1 MSRRYRI
8 GDLVRIGRGKR
19 VYRVRH
25 VFPTGEVRLGI
36 TTKRQHPDA
45 AHRVPDVLRSYKPD
59 ELNLVE
65 AVVSA

>member
-25 VFPTGEVRLGI
+25 VFPTGEVKLAADA
-36 TTKRQHPDA
+36 KHPDA
-45 AHRVPDVLRSYKPD
+45 AKRVPDEFRSYRPD
-59 ELNLVE
+59 ELNRVE
-65 AVVSA
+65 VPVS